1 MIISNKIIK
10 DYYKKAMREGDRIYR
25 EGNDKYLEIL
35 KEQYAI
41 NNARYPYSKPKF
53 TEAQTVK
60 MWYVSR
66 ELCRYLK
73 TGVNA
78 IRFKS
83 PPEVLVYFAFMQVW
97 NQKYIFINESFG
109 KYEMD
114 VSIGD
119 RDTNIILASDTQ
131 GDEVHKDTGTQDAK
145 KREHFKKQGLVLL
158 QPTGVFLVNNFCDF
172 VEILKETL
180 REVYKESNV
189 HYLKK

>member
-10 DYYKKAMREGDRIYR
+10 DYYKKAMREGDRIYS

-41 NNARYPYSKPKF
+41 NNARYSHSKPKF
-53 TEAQTVK
+53 TEAQAVT

-66 ELCRYLK
+66 ELCRYFK
-73 TGVNA
+73 IGVNA
-78 IRFKS
+78 LRFNS
-83 PPEVLVYFAFMQVW
+83 PPEVLLYFAFMQVW
-97 NQKYIFINESFG
+97 NKNYILVNERFG

-114 VSIGD
+114 VSI
-119 RDTNIILASDTQ
+119 RDCNTNIILASDAQ
-131 GDEVHKDTGTQDAK
+131 GYAVHKDTETQDAK
-145 KREHFKKQGLVLL
+145 KREELKRQGLVLL
-158 QPTGVFLVNNFCDF
+158 QPAGVFLVNNFCDF